1 MQSIDIEQLERHAA
15 NVADTM
21 RALGNEK
28 RLMILCKL
36 AQTDEMNVNTLAEAV
51 GLSPSALSQHLAR
64 MRAEELVATRRD
76 SQTIWYRIANDK
88 TQKLMAS
95 LYDIFCAPDS

>member
-1 MQSIDIEQLERHAA
+1 MRSFDIEQLEKHAA
-15 NVADTM
+15 NVAETM

-36 AQTDEMNVNTLAEAV
+36 AQAGEMNVNTLAEEV

-64 MRAEELVATRRD
+64 MRAEDLVATRRD
-76 SQTIWYRIANDK
+76 SQTIWYRIANEK
-88 TQKLMAS
+88 TQKLMGS
-95 LYDIFCAPDS
+95 LYDIFCSPDA

>member
-1 MQSIDIEQLERHAA
+1 MHSFDITQLEQHAS

-36 AQTDEMNVNTLAEAV
+36 AQAGEMNVNTLAEEV
-51 GLSPSALSQHLAR
+51 GLSPSALSQHLGR
-64 MRAEELVATRRD
+64 MRAEDLVATRRD
-76 SQTIWYRIANDK
+76 SQTIWYRIANEK
-88 TQKLMAS
+88 TEKLMSS
-95 LYDIFCAPDS
+95 LYDIFCAPGI